1 MNWSNCAS
9 GVGFVCQV
17 HKLFNIFRLLSP
29 SERDIR
35 LWKLL
40 NFMNSR
46 TNINY
51 MAWKTPI
58 IDLFVYISIQ
68 IIRKKFIHLSVFGI
82 SECTEKILEF
92 ECRGKRFFY
101 YISQPRERNDGNKT
115 NLYSA
120 PAASRIISSRGIRQ
134 YVASPFF
141 LVEVRCK
148 TAMIIEWAFSGKKS
162 SRKHDSQ

>member
-1 MNWSNCAS
+1 
-9 GVGFVCQV
+9 
-17 HKLFNIFRLLSP
+17 
-29 SERDIR
+29 
-35 LWKLL
+35 
-40 NFMNSR
+40 MNSR

-68 IIRKKFIHLSVFGI
+68 IIRKKFIHLFVFGI
-82 SECTEKILEF
+82 SECTEILEF

-120 PAASRIISSRGIRQ
+120 PAASRIISSRDIRQ
-134 YVASPFF
+134 NVASPFF

-148 TAMIIEWAFSGKKS
+148 TAMIIEWAFSGKKVLVS
-162 SRKHDSQ
+162 MIHNKSWRDLLSTGDGDVHPSRWSWSQYAITIIYWKEFNSNIYRT